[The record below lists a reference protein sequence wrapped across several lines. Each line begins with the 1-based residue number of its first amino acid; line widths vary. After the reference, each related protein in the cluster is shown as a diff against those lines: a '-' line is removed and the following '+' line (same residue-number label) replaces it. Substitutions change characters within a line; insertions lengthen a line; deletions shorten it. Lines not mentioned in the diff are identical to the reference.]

1 MSQSDQIDWTTY
13 YNARSGRPPRPL
25 LLNALGRFHDDP
37 SGPPRQ
43 AIDLGCGEGSDSL
56 ALLQRGWHVLAIDRE
71 PEAIARLR
79 ANVPEALQPQLQ
91 TTIAAFEEV
100 ALPTADLIYASY
112 SLPFCEPAHFT
123 SLWHKIETAVCKGG
137 RFVGQLFGDRDT
149 WTTNGQMTFLTERE
163 THALFTNFTLEF
175 IQEIDEDGQ
184 AVSGPKHW
192 HYFDI
197 IARKEGLNDSGFPF
211 PRMA

>member
-1 MSQSDQIDWTTY
+1 MNQSDQIDWTTY

-25 LLNALGRFHDDP
+25 LLNALGRFRDDVARQ
-37 SGPPRQ
+37 PRQ
-43 AIDLGCGEGSDSL
+43 AIDLGCGEGTDTL

-91 TTIAAFEEV
+91 TAIAAFADV
-100 ALPTADLIYASY
+100 TLPTADLIYAGY
-112 SLPFCEPAHFT
+112 SLPFCQPAHFAA
-123 SLWHKIETAVCKGG
+123 LWHKIEKALSDGS

-149 WTTNGQMTFLTERE
+149 WATNKQMTFLTERE
-163 THALFTNFTLEF
+163 TRALFTNFILEF

-197 IARKEGLNDSGFPF
+197 IAQKR
-211 PRMA
+211 